1 MGITGLLPFLKKS
14 SRPTHVK
21 EFKGQSVA
29 VDSYCWLHKGAFG
42 CAEKLARGEETDQY
56 VSYCMSMVNMLI
68 GHGIKPVMVFDG
80 RHLPSKKETE
90 TKRRENRDAN
100 RKKAAQ
106 VQILTDRPI
115 KKVLDAIMRLEIR
128 C

>member
-14 SRPTHVK
+14 SRPAHVK

-29 VDSYCWLHKGAFG
+29 IDSYCWLHKGAFG

-56 VSYCMSMVNMLI
+56 VGYCVSMVNMLL

-90 TKRRENRDAN
+90 MKRRENRESN

-106 VQILTDRPI
+106 V
-115 KKVLDAIMRLEIR
+115 KAEKG
-128 C
+128 